1 MITTATVLRAGLVAT
16 LVGLALPV
24 HAQTRTGPEGAANA
38 GVRTP
43 SAGGNEVSPRPGPLP
58 GQSTQSVMPDQ
69 SPRSVNEAGEARPEE
84 RTTRTTPPPGSA
96 SVPNPRT
103 PLSVIEAGDARPLE
117 RQQQQGG
124 TTGAPASGATGA
136 GGGTSGGGSTR

>member
-1 MITTATVLRAGLVAT
+1 MSTTLQLVRASVVTACLA
-16 LVGLALPV
+16 GLALPAA
-24 HAQTRTGPEGAANA
+24 AQTVNPTGPEGAANA

-58 GQSTQSVMPDQ
+58 GGSSTSVVP
-69 SPRSVNEAGEARPEE
+69 SELPRSVHEAGEARPNE

-96 SVPNPRT
+96 NMPNPRT
-103 PLSVIEAGDARPLE
+103 PLSVNEAGDPRPLE

-124 TTGAPASGATGA
+124 TPGEPARGQTPGGAT
-136 GGGTSGGGSTR
+136 RY